1 MRCAERHR
9 RTQSLLSTLNAL
21 ERALSDYER
30 GRDGTTFDASSSD
43 GAVSVRVNGIGR
55 VTAVEIDDSQ
65 LTLTPTALASKVLSV
80 ANSAIDAAYAATRA
94 TIAAFAGGLALP
106 GLPAYG
112 AVAPDYLD
120 FVPTSDAVRT
130 GILANNP
137 CEGSTLYTCASGPV
151 TAVVNRRRRVVS
163 LTYPARLPKFASYLA
178 QRTLEALNCAVDKS
192 TDAPDIDPTPGIV
205 DSRNLN
211 DIVVYAKTRPAL
223 ADRVKIRGQGC
234 SGWGNIANNGTVE
247 TNIGQNVELANVLSR
262 AKVVL
267 RENAQVHGAAGRDG
281 TRSCA
286 SPPHPVRC
294 RPSASHSPRAP

>member
-1 MRCAERHR
+1 
-9 RTQSLLSTLNAL
+9 
-21 ERALSDYER
+21 
-30 GRDGTTFDASSSD
+30 
-43 GAVSVRVNGIGR
+43 
-55 VTAVEIDDSQ
+55 
-65 LTLTPTALASKVLSV
+65 
-80 ANSAIDAAYAATRA
+80 
-94 TIAAFAGGLALP
+94 
-106 GLPAYG
+106 
-112 AVAPDYLD
+112 
-120 FVPTSDAVRT
+120 
-130 GILANNP
+130 
-137 CEGSTLYTCASGPV
+137 
-151 TAVVNRRRRVVS
+151 VS